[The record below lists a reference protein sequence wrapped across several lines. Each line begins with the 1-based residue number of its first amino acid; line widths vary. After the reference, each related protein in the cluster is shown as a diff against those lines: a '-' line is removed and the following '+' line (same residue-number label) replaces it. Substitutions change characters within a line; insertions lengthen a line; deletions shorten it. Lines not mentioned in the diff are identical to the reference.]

1 MDIIYH
7 TCYNPNL
14 NLARKRITCLKE
26 TFTNESRFV
35 KDLVKSVSTQ
45 NSILYFKLYHN
56 NPYPAFRFLM
66 DNRTD
71 YMRIKAIATLRKA
84 YLSASISWVGKWLGI
99 YHDNNAVIQE
109 LGRLVKPSCIKSVD
123 NVRNIVYFTKK

>member
-1 MDIIYH
+1 
-7 TCYNPNL
+7 
-14 NLARKRITCLKE
+14 
-26 TFTNESRFV
+26 
-35 KDLVKSVSTQ
+35 
-45 NSILYFKLYHN
+45 
-56 NPYPAFRFLM
+56 M